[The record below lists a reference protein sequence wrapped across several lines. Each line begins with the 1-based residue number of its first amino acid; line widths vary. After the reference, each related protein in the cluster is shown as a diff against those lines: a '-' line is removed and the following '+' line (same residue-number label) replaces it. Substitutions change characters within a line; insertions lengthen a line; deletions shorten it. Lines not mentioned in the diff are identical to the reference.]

1 MKITPPKKKTH
12 THTIMKRILFILA
25 LVMSTVTMMAEDE
38 HLKFKGVEIDGNLSS
53 FAKKLEGQGF
63 TISSV
68 EDDYY
73 KMTGTFTAQ
82 DVKLVVR
89 ATPYSKIVY
98 SVLVVYEPI
107 HPWPSQEQHY
117 RKIVENLKNKYGTPS
132 EEIWDVN
139 TSLPE
144 HYISEKKSTAQT
156 RFNCENG
163 EITIGIY
170 NTLYVGVSTYIL
182 YQDKENYAIYE
193 EEVASD
199 L

>member
-1 MKITPPKKKTH
+1 MKK
-12 THTIMKRILFILA
+12 MLLVFLSLLCQIL
-25 LVMSTVTMMAEDE
+25 VVQAEGN
-38 HLKFKGVEIDGNLSS
+38 LKSKGVEIDGDLSS

-98 SVLVVYEPI
+98 SVLVVYKPI

-117 RKIVENLKNKYGTPS
+117 KKIVENLKNKYGTPS

-139 TSLPE
+139 TSMPE